1 MEESIGEAVVQ
12 ELAPEKSEIHSEEDM
27 PGLMPEAGHT
37 HIHPEHESG
46 NRWLDVIVAVS
57 VIFISAVSLVVSINH
72 GRTMEKMVEQ
82 NQKMVDQNQKL
93 VVANTLPLL
102 AVDVENQMDLKKI
115 AYVRLSVKNS
125 GVGPAV
131 IDRFEIRYK
140 GISYQSPFGSKGLLN
155 ALFAG
160 APQPKFIA
168 DSSVSGSILPARDA
182 IRVIEIPI
190 TTPQTLQLL
199 HVAEPEIIM
208 KACYC
213 SVLEECWETNFDH
226 KRPQPVKECK
236 VEPGEKLW

>member
-1 MEESIGEAVVQ
+1 MEDGIE
-12 ELAPEKSEIHSEEDM
+12 ELKLPEQSTETTQPIVEEEM
-27 PGLMPEAGHT
+27 PGLMPESGHT

-82 NQKMVDQNQKL
+82 NQKMVEQNQKL

-102 AVDVENQMDLKKI
+102 DIDVENNMNLKKNG
-115 AYVRLSVKNS
+115 YVRLSVKNN
-125 GVGPAV
+125 GVGPAI

-140 GISYQSPFGSKGLLN
+140 GVSYNSPFGSGGLLN
-155 ALFAG
+155 ALLPSAL
-160 APQPKFIA
+160 QPKLIA
-168 DSSVSGSILPARDA
+168 DSSVSGTILPARDS
-182 IRVIEIPI
+182 IRVIEIPV
-190 TTPQTLQLL
+190 TSPQTLQLL
-199 HVAEPEIIM
+199 HAAEPEITM